1 MLSPNANP
9 KPDPVPEQNIIVDD
23 ALFAKQEAIFAS
35 LRSARRRQWAARL
48 GIRVCF
54 LLASRA
60 LGYLSPWIASWP
72 EGWNDTG
79 GILLVIAQVLC
90 VIFGF
95 WTWTDRI
102 FARMFHTTARQAYEA
117 RMKKFG
123 YAQAGPEFTVDLLRL
138 QMSLNEAHVK
148 STARGGSAKQD

>member
-1 MLSPNANP
+1 MFFKRATPKVDPAADPN
-9 KPDPVPEQNIIVDD
+9 VIVDD
-23 ALFAKQEAIFAS
+23 VLFAKQEAIYAS
-35 LRSARRRQWAARL
+35 LVYARRRQWAARL
-48 GIRVCF
+48 GIRLCF

-72 EGWNDTG
+72 AGWNETG
-79 GILLVIAQVLC
+79 GLLLVIMQVLC

-102 FARMFHTTARQAYEA
+102 FANLFHKAARQAYEA
-117 RMKKFG
+117 RLLKRG

-138 QMSLNEAHVK
+138 QMRHVPAPAQP
-148 STARGGSAKQD
+148 T